1 LHPSAS
7 AQQYRLKA
15 VGFLLPVSHLAT
27 RPLAT
32 FILSSTAVCGNP
44 RLFLRSTSCW
54 ITLVLKCVSQSIG
67 TSRSKD
73 KPDSLK
79 CKEIGVIMK
88 DTLNTEETI
97 KWLSEKIAP
106 MLAAKQG
113 DSFTREIMK
122 FTNLKDGESK
132 WNYDTICLTSG
143 LWWAAQNEILP
154 DKLKIE
160 VDDLINDNK
169 LMQWRDK

>member
-1 LHPSAS
+1 
-7 AQQYRLKA
+7 
-15 VGFLLPVSHLAT
+15 
-27 RPLAT
+27 
-32 FILSSTAVCGNP
+32 
-44 RLFLRSTSCW
+44 
-54 ITLVLKCVSQSIG
+54 
-67 TSRSKD
+67 
-73 KPDSLK
+73 
-79 CKEIGVIMK
+79 MK

-113 DSFTREIMK
+113 DSFTKEIMK